1 LGTAFGWLHA
11 DPETGRRDLPSM
23 ILLIFFSL
31 NLLLGTFNLLPAPPL
46 DGSTGIMVFMSE
58 KRASRYL
65 DWLRGNSYAM
75 VGLLV
80 AILFF
85 RYAFQYINAIASYY
99 LLPSQF

>member
-1 LGTAFGWLHA
+1 V
-11 DPETGRRDLPSM
+11 TGHRDLPST

-58 KRASRYL
+58 KRAHRYL

-80 AILFF
+80 AILVF
-85 RYAFQYINAIASYY
+85 RYAYGFIEAIASYY
-99 LLPSQF
+99 LLPARL